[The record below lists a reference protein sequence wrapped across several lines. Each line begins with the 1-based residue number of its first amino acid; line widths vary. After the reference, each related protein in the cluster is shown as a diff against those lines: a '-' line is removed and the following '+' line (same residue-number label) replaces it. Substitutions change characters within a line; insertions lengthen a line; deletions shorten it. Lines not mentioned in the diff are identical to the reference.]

1 MAFIGLVFAQIVL
14 TLLTIDLILTLTF
27 FILAIVFKIF
37 GKKRKSRKM
46 KIAGNVFLVPG
57 FIFSI
62 PLLAV
67 GGYLIYN
74 VTFKEVEVTLPD
86 GETKYV
92 TKWDISTIESY
103 AKNPDENSINALDK
117 LLDKNSALVFYH
129 DVNHESI
136 LDDGLEQG
144 NADIVRIALEHGA
157 IFDDPVRYEHMAYVA
172 SSMEDYL
179 GDCSGR
185 AITEDDIEIVEM
197 MFENNASTAL
207 KNPRIDSIYSN
218 VFGKAVWV
226 VLYNDESVTDTELDF
241 LQVFID
247 HGFSSDRWLLLAEEA
262 PVGYSFSDE
271 YYEKTKDS
279 NYDRLMEIIGK

>member
-1 MAFIGLVFAQIVL
+1 MAFIGLVFIGIFIVL
-14 TLLTIDLILTLTF
+14 LIIDLFLMRKFFTL
-27 FILAIVFKIF
+27 AAGFKIA
-37 GKKRKSRKM
+37 GREKQNKKK
-46 KIAGNVFLVPG
+46 KIAGNVFLALGILFAMPFVA
-57 FIFSI
+57 ISI
-62 PLLAV
+62 SLVFHACF
-67 GGYLIYN
+67 
-74 VTFKEVEVTLPD
+74 TAVTLPD

-92 TKWDISTIESY
+92 SKRDVIVMRLYVTYPS
-103 AKNPDENSINALDK
+103 ENSINALEK
-117 LLDKNSALVFYH
+117 LLDNNSSLIYH
-129 DVNHESI
+129 YVNRESI
-136 LDDGLEQG
+136 LDKGLQIG
-144 NADIVRIALEHGA
+144 NSDIVRIALEHGA
-157 IFDDPVRYEHMAYVA
+157 IFDNPEKYEHRAYVA

>member
-1 MAFIGLVFAQIVL
+1 MAFIGLVFIGIFIVL
-14 TLLTIDLILTLTF
+14 LIIDLFLMRKFFTL
-27 FILAIVFKIF
+27 AAGFKIA
-37 GKKRKSRKM
+37 GREKQNKKK
-46 KIAGNVFLVPG
+46 KIAGNVFLALGILFAMPFVA
-57 FIFSI
+57 ISI
-62 PLLAV
+62 SLVFHACF
-67 GGYLIYN
+67 
-74 VTFKEVEVTLPD
+74 TAVTLPD

-92 TKWDISTIESY
+92 SKRDVIVMRLYVTYPS
-103 AKNPDENSINALDK
+103 ENSINALEK
-117 LLDKNSALVFYH
+117 LLDNNSSLIYH
-129 DVNHESI
+129 YVNRESI
-136 LDDGLEQG
+136 LDKGLQIG
-144 NADIVRIALEHGA
+144 NSDIVRIALEHGA
-157 IFDDPVRYEHMAYVA
+157 IFDNPEKYEHMAYVA

-179 GDCSGR
+179 GYCSVR

-207 KNPRIDSIYSN
+207 KKPRLYSN

-226 VLYNDESVTDTELDF
+226 VLYNDEPVTDTELDF